1 MTTTCSTD
9 TGPGVV
15 VVDGDEFGEAASCA
29 IAMVAP
35 KSSVVAAVK
44 TFFIEIFEKWIFQS
58 GCRGVCAKRLFGLA
72 SALDTS
78 AATTGRDLGEVRFL
92 ALRENAAQLRAN
104 RAQVAR
110 ARKCM
115 RQETATEPSAGS
127 TPEFWRIE
135 RPRRVR

>member
-1 MTTTCSTD
+1 ML
-9 TGPGVV
+9 
-15 VVDGDEFGEAASCA
+15 
-29 IAMVAP
+29 AP
-35 KSSVVAAVK
+35 KSSAVAVVK

-104 RAQVAR
+104 RARAAR

-115 RQETATEPSAGS
+115 RQEKAIEPSTES
-127 TPEFWRIE
+127 TPELWKI
-135 RPRRVR
+135 